1 MGDLEKLVAP
11 DPQKAVERS
20 RGGTTSKKLK
30 AISHRKLLDQETGE
44 VVEVGHVEL
53 QERDANFEKIWLGH
67 IIDAIDE
74 IGSKKIEVL
83 MWLFRN
89 RNADN
94 IVIATNKQIAEEIGV
109 SYDTVATTMSALV
122 KHDIIKRG
130 IGHVLINPNVIFRG
144 AYQQRMSILLTY
156 AKAGEAQP
164 EQDPAAAAARLLEEI
179 ERNARKLQT
188 VTGMDRDTVQELV
201 SRTIAQKR
209 ADA

>member
-1 MGDLEKLVAP
+1 MSDLEKVVAP
-11 DPQKAVERS
+11 DPQKAVARS
-20 RGGTTSKKLK
+20 RGGSTSKALK
-30 AISHRKLLDQETGE
+30 AISHRKLLDQDTGE
-44 VVEVGHVEL
+44 IVEVGHVEI

-67 IIDAIDE
+67 IIEAIDE

-89 RNADN
+89 RNSEN
-94 IVIATNKQIAEEIGV
+94 VVLGTNREIAELSGI
-109 SYDTVATTMSALV
+109 SYDTVATTMVALMR
-122 KHDIIKRG
+122 HDIIKRKPG
-130 IGHVLINPNVIFRG
+130 RIYINPNVIFKG

>member
-1 MGDLEKLVAP
+1 
-11 DPQKAVERS
+11 
-20 RGGTTSKKLK
+20 
-30 AISHRKLLDQETGE
+30 
-44 VVEVGHVEL
+44 
-53 QERDANFEKIWLGH
+53 
-67 IIDAIDE
+67 
-74 IGSKKIEVL
+74 
-83 MWLFRN
+83 
-89 RNADN
+89 
-94 IVIATNKQIAEEIGV
+94 
-109 SYDTVATTMSALV
+109 MSALV